1 MISWEGI
8 MSGLEGLIGHWSGES
23 QLFLESDTFT
33 SKTSA
38 HIRQGIQGQFI
49 LVSYVWEFEGSRQE
63 GLIIFNSGIGKA
75 PTRANWLDS
84 WHMRND
90 IMHCSGIR
98 DKEGMVALLGS
109 YSVPSSPNWGWRIE
123 LELSGSDDLELR
135 MFNISPDCDETLGVL
150 AHYQR
155 TNETV

>member
-1 MISWEGI
+1 
-8 MSGLEGLIGHWSGES
+8 MSGLDELIGDWSGES

-38 HIRQGIQGQFI
+38 HIKQGMQGQFI
-49 LVSYVWEFEGSRQE
+49 LVSYIWQFEGSSQE
-63 GLIIFNSGIGKA
+63 GLIILNSQIGEA

-98 DKEGMVALLGS
+98 DKEGVVSLLGS

-123 LELSGSDDLELR
+123 LKLSGSDDLELR
-135 MFNISPDCDETLGVL
+135 MFNISPECDETLGVL
-150 AHYQR
+150 AQYQR
-155 TNETV
+155 IVEAV